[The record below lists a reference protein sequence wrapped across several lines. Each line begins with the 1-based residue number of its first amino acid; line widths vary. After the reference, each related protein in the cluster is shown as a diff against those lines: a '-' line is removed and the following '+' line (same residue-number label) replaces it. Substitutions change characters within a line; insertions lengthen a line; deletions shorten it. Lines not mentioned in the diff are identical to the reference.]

1 MPCTESAMFKG
12 VNMTGKFI
20 VFDGLDGTGKS
31 TFIKMLAEHL
41 QNNGYKVSITA
52 EPTKGKIGLLIRE
65 ILGGEEKASQQEMAA
80 LFLADRIAH
89 NEEINELLEQGYI
102 VLCDRY
108 YYSSFAYQSDEET
121 LSWIMDMN
129 LNCPS
134 IRGPDLCLLF
144 DSEPELC
151 LQRISAGRSGQK
163 LEIFENLKSL
173 NAIREK
179 FRKIEEMLK
188 ESGKGENIVRI
199 DSSPPLNEVFEVIL
213 NTVNSFLNQ

>member
-1 MPCTESAMFKG
+1 
-12 VNMTGKFI
+12 MTGKFI

-41 QNNGYKVSITA
+41 QDKGCKVSITA
-52 EPTKGKIGLLIRE
+52 EPTKNKWGLLIRE
-65 ILGGEEKASQQEMAA
+65 ILSGVQKASQQEMAA

-89 NEEINELLEQGYI
+89 NEEIDELLQQDYI

-108 YYSSFAYQSDEET
+108 YYSSFAYQSDDET

-129 LNCPS
+129 LNCPG
-134 IRGPDLCLLF
+134 IRVPHLCLLF

-151 LQRISAGRSGQK
+151 LKRIKAGRSGQQ

-179 FRKIEEMLK
+179 FSKIEEMLNK
-188 ESGKGENIVRI
+188 SGRGENIVRI
-199 DSSPPLNEVFEVIL
+199 DSSPPLDEVFEVIL
-213 NTVNSFLNQ
+213 NTVNSFLN